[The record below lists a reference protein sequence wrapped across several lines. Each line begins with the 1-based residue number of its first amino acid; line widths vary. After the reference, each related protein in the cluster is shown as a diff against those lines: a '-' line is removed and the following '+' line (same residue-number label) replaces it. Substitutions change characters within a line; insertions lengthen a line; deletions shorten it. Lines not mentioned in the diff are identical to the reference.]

1 MVMFCVSTAT
11 IGVVELFTKN
21 PTAMNS
27 LGSSPGFVA
36 YATLAKICGA
46 TAITYALEP
55 PDWQIDVDA
64 LRGLALAFKR
74 FYAFPDDPRDQLR
87 GAIRAVFE
95 SWMGAR
101 GDVLA
106 HPPHP

>member
-1 MVMFCVSTAT
+1 MPGRRFEGEIARVKRER
-11 IGVVELFTKN
+11 GVTEDVEL
-21 PTAMNS
+21 
-27 LGSSPGFVA
+27 
-36 YATLAKICGA
+36 
-46 TAITYALEP
+46 
-55 PDWQIDVDA
+55 DVDA